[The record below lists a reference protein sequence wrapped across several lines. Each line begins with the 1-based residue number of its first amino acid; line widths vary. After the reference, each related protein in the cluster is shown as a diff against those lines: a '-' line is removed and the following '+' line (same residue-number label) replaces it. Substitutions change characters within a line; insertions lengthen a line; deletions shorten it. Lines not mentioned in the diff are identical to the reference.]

1 LTGSYSVE
9 QRAQLAA
16 AGAEIQRRFEEDDR
30 RYTQGDHGENSS
42 QGDTAAWFS
51 AYRMRMAIRRPPLR
65 PTTRVEPVLPQVR
78 NLLA

>member
-30 RYTQGDHGENSS
+30 RYTQGDHGEN
-42 QGDTAAWFS
+42 
-51 AYRMRMAIRRPPLR
+51 
-65 PTTRVEPVLPQVR
+65 
-78 NLLA
+78 